1 MAYIAVN
8 EPRCK
13 TREPIGWEGIG
24 IPIVGI
30 GSPAFE
36 VVDTWTGSKVI
47 ARVVAAPGLS
57 GYIRGETIRFWDDLL
72 GEYVMSPPEVPLGSM
87 IGFSVAVENT
97 SPVTV
102 YTSMYSW
109 VRYPGESRSKH
120 YADATKLISPS
131 GGAILETT
139 FPAPELYGGGNY
151 TLEEIY
157 LEFEAA

>member
-1 MAYIAVN
+1 MRGKSTIMESIGVAIAS
-8 EPRCK
+8 
-13 TREPIGWEGIG
+13 
-24 IPIVGI
+24 I

-36 VVDTWTGSKVI
+36 EVDTWEGDVVI
-47 ARVVAAPGLS
+47 ARIAAPALS
-57 GYIRGETIRFWDDLL
+57 GYIRGETIRFWNDLL
-72 GEYVMSPPEVPLGSM
+72 GEYVMSPPSVPLGSM
-87 IGFSVAVENT
+87 IGFSVAVVNT

-109 VRYPGESRSKH
+109 VRYPGGSRSKH
-120 YADATKLISPS
+120 YADVTKLISPS

-139 FPAPELYGGGNY
+139 FTAPALYGAGDY